1 VDIIPNRSDVPAQ
14 VRRRAAAAA
23 LLPPL
28 PCGHRDPISCA
39 GHARPLDDRE
49 VGAWVQAIEHLASLD
64 LHGIV
69 PAEVRANAEFRHLV
83 VAQAAVA

>member
-1 VDIIPNRSDVPAQ
+1 VDIIAARSDVPAQ

-39 GHARPLDDRE
+39 GHGRPLDDRE
-49 VGAWVQAIEHLASLD
+49 ATAWSLAIAHLASLD

-69 PAEVRANAEFRHLV
+69 PDSVRSNSEFRRL
-83 VAQAAVA
+83 AAKATVS